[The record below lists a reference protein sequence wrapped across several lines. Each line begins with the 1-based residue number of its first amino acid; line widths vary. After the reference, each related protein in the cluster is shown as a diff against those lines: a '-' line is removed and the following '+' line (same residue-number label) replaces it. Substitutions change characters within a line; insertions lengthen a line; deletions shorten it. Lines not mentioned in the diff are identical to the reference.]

1 MKRPMAKSS
10 KKAVVEQEKKT
21 FDPFARFGAFLP
33 FLMPRLGNAWLCL
46 FALHFSALLCFC
58 YGVSMQGI
66 KACRKF
72 AHFAPQTAAEPSEF
86 GSPCCGS
93 PIKHAWIFSLRLT
106 NTTTFFALDRLWT
119 SKKHTTTAMSEHK
132 AAGCATFPF
141 AVTTKPSYASLRP
154 GTLLQE
160 PVVASAS
167 PFNTSLLCSPDSR
180 LNPRVAR
187 GVPPPRRR

>member
-1 MKRPMAKSS
+1 MHCTFLHFCVFAMECLCKAS
-10 KKAVVEQEKKT
+10 KHVENLPILPPKPPQHLPNSAVRVV
-21 FDPFARFGAFLP
+21 A
-33 FLMPRLGNAWLCL
+33 PRLNTCL
-46 FALHFSALLCFC
+46 D
-58 YGVSMQGI
+58 
-66 KACRKF
+66 
-72 AHFAPQTAAEPSEF
+72 
-86 GSPCCGS
+86 
-93 PIKHAWIFSLRLT
+93 FSLRLT